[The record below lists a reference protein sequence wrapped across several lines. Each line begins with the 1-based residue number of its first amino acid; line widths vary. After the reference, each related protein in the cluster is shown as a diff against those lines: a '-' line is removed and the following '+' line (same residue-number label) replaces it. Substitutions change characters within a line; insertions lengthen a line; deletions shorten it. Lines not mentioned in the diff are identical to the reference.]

1 MGKDHTPIRTCVVC
15 GQKKTKSTLLRMA
28 LDCREK
34 GPIVLDLQQ
43 VREGRGAYV
52 CPGCLP
58 RLRFTRR
65 VQKAFRNRANG
76 LADEIFMREQ
86 LITKR

>member
-15 GQKKTKSTLLRMA
+15 GQKKTKSALLRMA

-34 GPIVLDLQQ
+34 GPIVLDRRQ

-76 LADEIFMREQ
+76 LADEIFMRE
-86 LITKR
+86 